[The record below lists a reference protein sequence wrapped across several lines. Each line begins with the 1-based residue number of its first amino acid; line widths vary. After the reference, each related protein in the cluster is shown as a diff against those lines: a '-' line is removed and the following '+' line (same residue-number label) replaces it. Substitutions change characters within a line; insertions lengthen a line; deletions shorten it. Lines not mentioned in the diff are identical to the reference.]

1 MIEGAARTW
10 YADQQVGQEHRVD
23 SYNIADAKAR
33 LSELVER
40 ATAGE
45 EIEIKKRG
53 EPVAKIVPVQKP
65 RTKIDVGELRR
76 LTAGQ
81 KPWVD
86 SEGDG
91 SFVAWLRRT
100 DQL

>member
-1 MIEGAARTW
+1 M
-10 YADQQVGQEHRVD
+10 D

-40 ATAGE
+40 VTAGE

-53 EPVAKIVPVQKP
+53 EPVAKIVPLQRPKK
-65 RTKIDVGELRR
+65 RIDVDALRR

-81 KPWVD
+81 KKWVD
-86 SEGDG
+86 SDGDG

>member
-1 MIEGAARTW
+1 
-10 YADQQVGQEHRVD
+10 VD

-40 ATAGE
+40 AVAGE
-45 EIEIKKRG
+45 DIQISKRG
-53 EPVAKIVPVQKP
+53 EAKVRLVPVEKP
-65 RTKIDVGELRR
+65 KKPIDFEELRR

-81 KPWVD
+81 KMWVD
-86 SEGDG
+86 QEGDG